1 MKAAT
6 PLYNDR
12 MRLVGEERREFQRLR
27 LDPPLPGTLGSTA
40 VSILEIG
47 VLGARVQHAA
57 PLDQEYAE
65 LHFASG
71 NEDVGMRCEIIR
83 TVKSADAKAAGSGL
97 QSGVRFLAAIDDS
110 GDKLRAMLARIV
122 THEFEVRRKL
132 PPNSMPPAS
141 SVDGD
146 KTVRGADAGFL
157 CYRLDSGVWR
167 KRRVFLPEQ
176 PSMGFTV
183 ARIEDS
189 EEMQRLCRVFEAS
202 DEEGRR
208 LIRLFAEL
216 SVSDVLEIPPKL

>member
-1 MKAAT
+1 
-6 PLYNDR
+6 
-12 MRLVGEERREFQRLR
+12 MRGEERREFQRLR
-27 LDPPLPGTLGSTA
+27 LDPPLPGTLGATA
-40 VSILEIG
+40 VSILELG

-71 NEDVGMRCEIIR
+71 SDDVALRCEIIR
-83 TVKSADAKAAGSGL
+83 TVKSTDAKYPDSGL
-97 QSGVRFLAAIDDS
+97 QSGVRFLAAIEDS
-110 GDKLRAMLARIV
+110 GDKLRALLAQLV
-122 THEFEVRRKL
+122 TDEFEVRRKL
-132 PPNSMPPAS
+132 PNSMPPAS

-146 KTVRGADAGFL
+146 KTVRGADAAFL
-157 CYRLDSGVWR
+157 CYRFENNVWR

-176 PSMGFTV
+176 PSTGFTV
-183 ARIEDS
+183 ARLEDN

-216 SVSDVLEIPPKL
+216 SVSDVLEIPPRQ

>member
-1 MKAAT
+1 
-6 PLYNDR
+6 
-12 MRLVGEERREFQRLR
+12 MRGEERREFQRLG

-40 VSILEIG
+40 VSILELG
-47 VLGARVQHAA
+47 VLGARVQHAD
-57 PLDQEYAE
+57 PLDREYAE

-71 NEDVGMRCEIIR
+71 SDDIAMRCEVIR
-83 TVKSADAKAAGSGL
+83 TVKSTDAKYPDSGL
-97 QSGVRFLAAIDDS
+97 QSGVRFLAAIDES
-110 GDKLRAMLARIV
+110 GDKLRALLAQLV

-132 PPNSMPPAS
+132 PNSMPPAS

-146 KTVRGADAGFL
+146 KTVRGADAAFL
-157 CYRLDSGVWR
+157 CYRFENGVWR

-176 PSMGFTV
+176 PSTGFTV
-183 ARIEDS
+183 ARIEDN

-216 SVSDVLEIPPKL
+216 SVSDVLEIPPRQ